1 MTDSNSCFTDC
12 SSLKGRN
19 ITLEDLRTAARVV
32 GSEEFKQF
40 MQLQFTE
47 KMKEAVRKQ
56 NETSD
61 YTPNK

>member
-1 MTDSNSCFTDC
+1 MTDSNSCYTDC
-12 SSLKGRN
+12 SHSD
-19 ITLEDLRTAARVV
+19 ITLQDLRTAARVV